1 MSDDFQDKTEEPTPK
16 RRSEAR
22 KKGKVA
28 RSKDLSGAL
37 VLLTGLLSLI
47 IWGPE
52 LGRKVIEMLKVY
64 LGQIRPGLLGP
75 NQISAIFMGFG
86 LTLAGLLTPIFV
98 SLSAA
103 AVLGTYAQV
112 GKIFSTECITPDLSK
127 LQLLKGLQRFFSLN
141 TYVELAK
148 SIAKITI
155 ISVVAYYSVKREL
168 PNFLPL
174 LDQEVGQM
182 VLYLT
187 GTTFRVAGRIILAL
201 MALGALD
208 YLYQRYSF
216 EKDLKMT
223 KQEVKDEMRQVEGDP
238 KVKARI
244 RSLMKQMAN
253 KRMMAAVPE
262 ADVVIT
268 NPTHFAV
275 ALKYDSASMLA
286 PQVVAK
292 GRGFIALKIIA
303 LAQEANVPRVENR
316 ELARSL
322 YRLVDV
328 GKSIPTSLYRAV
340 AEVLAYIYRLRGA
353 AAGGVR

>member
-1 MSDDFQDKTEEPTPK
+1 MSEDYQDKTEQPTPK

-47 IWGPE
+47 IWGPT
-52 LGRKVIEMLKVY
+52 LGGKVIEMLKVY

-75 NQISAIFMGFG
+75 NQISAIFMGFA
-86 LTLAGLLTPIFV
+86 LTMGGMLTPIFV

-112 GKIFSTECITPDLSK
+112 GKILSTESITPDLSR
-127 LQLLKGLQRFFSLN
+127 LQLFKGLQRFFSLN
-141 TYVELAK
+141 TYVELAH
-148 SIAKITI
+148 SIAKVTI

-182 VLYLT
+182 ALYLT
-187 GTTFRVAGRIILAL
+187 GTTFRVAARIILAL
-201 MALGALD
+201 VALGALD
-208 YLYQRYSF
+208 YLYQRYRF

-328 GKSIPTSLYRAV
+328 GKSIPNSLYRAV